1 MFFSRSG
8 MIKRKM
14 VRIKR
19 RMVNITGIIIFTGSD
34 LKDKGVFFE
43 SESDNFIFPVK
54 GMQISIVKVSW
65 SVKDFIPMLLKNDNH
80 DAASP
85 GLTHRDSWRQSR
97 HEPPKSPAR
106 PRAFSLLNLNSKLSS
121 SFMKH

>member
-34 LKDKGVFFE
+34 LKYKGVFFE
-43 SESDNFIFPVK
+43 SESDNFIFPLK
-54 GMQISIVKVSW
+54 GIQISIIKVSW
-65 SVKDFIPMLLKNDNH
+65 GVKDFIPMLFKNDI
-80 DAASP
+80 
-85 GLTHRDSWRQSR
+85 
-97 HEPPKSPAR
+97 PPPV
-106 PRAFSLLNLNSKLSS
+106 
-121 SFMKH
+121 

>member
-43 SESDNFIFPVK
+43 SESDNFIFPLK
-54 GMQISIVKVSW
+54 GIQISIIKVSW
-65 SVKDFIPMLLKNDNH
+65 GVKDFIQM
-80 DAASP
+80 
-85 GLTHRDSWRQSR
+85 
-97 HEPPKSPAR
+97 
-106 PRAFSLLNLNSKLSS
+106 
-121 SFMKH
+121 